1 MTEPANASTPDGNDP
16 KIEMRWSQ
24 VRNLILWLLA
34 ALGGVVGGA
43 GGSVALGHELPPEVR
58 QAIVEIRLTLA
69 KMEAADDQRIKD
81 VARLESRV
89 DDVEKDVRTLER
101 KNGAK

>member
-1 MTEPANASTPDGNDP
+1 MPEPAPTSTVDANDP

-24 VRNLILWLLA
+24 VRNLVMWLLA

-43 GGSVALGHELPPEVR
+43 GGSVALGHDLPPEVR

-69 KMEAADDQRIKD
+69 KMEAADDQRVKD
-81 VARLESRV
+81 VARLEGRV
-89 DDVEKDVRTLER
+89 DAVEKDVRTLER
-101 KNGAK
+101 KNGVK